1 MRRRTAHVLTVT
13 ALTAAAFAGP
23 VAGAVAGAVGGGT
36 TSGAAR
42 GTAAAGPARPGS
54 APGDFAVLEVWPTSA
69 APGGTVTAN
78 TTACGPGGRA
88 DGDATMV
95 GGGRFRLVPGT
106 HEEVV
111 VGQFQVARDTRPGTY
126 SIGATC
132 TDGKYATGDL
142 VVTARGPQGHV
153 ATGVGGGTTTTANP
167 VRITAGAAL
176 LAAAAVGGTWLLRRR
191 ASGTRS

>member
-23 VAGAVAGAVGGGT
+23 VAGAVAGGSTG
-36 TSGAAR
+36 R
-42 GTAAAGPARPGS
+42 AAAADLGRPSS

-69 APGGTVTAN
+69 AAGVTVTAN
-78 TTACGPGGRA
+78 TTACGSGGRA

-95 GGGRFRLVPGT
+95 GGGRFELVPGT

-142 VVTARGPQGHV
+142 VVTAHGPQGHV
-153 ATGVGGGTTTTANP
+153 RTGAGGGTTTTASP
-167 VRITAGAAL
+167 VRITAGAAV
-176 LAAAAVGGTWLLRRR
+176 LAASAVGGTWLLRRR